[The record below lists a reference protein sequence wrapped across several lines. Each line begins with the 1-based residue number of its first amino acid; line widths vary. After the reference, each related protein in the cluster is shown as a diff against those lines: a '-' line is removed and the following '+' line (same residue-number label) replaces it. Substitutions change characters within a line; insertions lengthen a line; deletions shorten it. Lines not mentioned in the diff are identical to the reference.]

1 MAGTGWGGRTAGG
14 EDCHLI
20 TDSKISPLRGEGVSE
35 DERNKKQIN
44 KQVSVCVIINSLAV
58 STPLKRSL
66 EAASDLMVS
75 AIDLL

>member
-1 MAGTGWGGRTAGG
+1 MTWLGTGGGRG
-14 EDCHLI
+14 CHLI
-20 TDSKISPLRGEGVSE
+20 THSKISPLEKEGVSE
-35 DERNKKQIN
+35 DEGNKKQIN
-44 KQVSVCVIINSLAV
+44 KQVSVCVIINSRPV